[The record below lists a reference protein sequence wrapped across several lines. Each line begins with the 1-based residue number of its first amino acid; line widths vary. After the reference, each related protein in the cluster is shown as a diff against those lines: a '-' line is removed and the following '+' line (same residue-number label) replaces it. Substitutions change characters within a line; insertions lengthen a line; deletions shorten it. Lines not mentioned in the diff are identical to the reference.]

1 MTKAN
6 KEIKGKPP
14 VVWLKGTLDYFNAPF
29 PHGQDNPR
37 RNGFAIGAQIIGL
50 YLAEMLL
57 QYKLVTVQT
66 GADMGWE
73 RMELRAW

>member
-14 VVWLKGTLDYFNAPF
+14 VVWLEGTLDYFNAPF
-29 PHGQDNPR
+29 PHGQDDPR

-57 QYKLVTVQT
+57 QYKT
-66 GADMGWE
+66 G
-73 RMELRAW
+73 